1 MTAKTTTEYDFELD
15 LYFEGHKSPSEAFGQ
30 LAKMYEKIYAID
42 EHILYSILPQAK
54 INYELSD
61 IEFSSI
67 RSRVIQIIKSVPD
80 DFLKDILNPTAW
92 IGHLLVFAK
101 QRIIKAVETNEVQ
114 TKQDLEKVT
123 SDINKKI
130 KEVGSTN
137 TLIFEVNNYFVLNT
151 INEIGIEGKKLK
163 KSESYEYK
171 SKSGNAKIKN
181 NNSVNM
187 AKLLFELGDQKT
199 EQQRIE
205 TLKIKSLD
213 LLSDRTKWEFMR
225 TGKKIE
231 VKILHQEWLDKYHN
245 RSIIIQPGDYLKLE
259 LKIIFITSPN
269 SIKPII
275 IYEALKI
282 FEVIP
287 PDKIEPN
294 NAKGLFD

>member
-1 MTAKTTTEYDFELD
+1 MIVEEKKEYDFELS
-15 LYFEGHKSPSEAFGQ
+15 LNFEGHKSPSEAFGQ
-30 LAKMYEKIYAID
+30 LAKMYERIYAID

-67 RSRVIQIIKSVPD
+67 KSKVIQVIKFIPN

-92 IGHLLVFAK
+92 LGHLLVFAK
-101 QRIIKAVETNEVQ
+101 QRILKAVETDEVQ
-114 TKQDLEKVT
+114 TKRDLEKVT
-123 SDINKKI
+123 ADINNKI
-130 KEVGSTN
+130 KEVGSSN
-137 TLIFEVNNYFVLNT
+137 VLIFEVNNYFILNT
-151 INEIGIEGKKLK
+151 INEIGIEGKRLK
-163 KSESYEYK
+163 KLESYEYK

-187 AKLLFELGDQKT
+187 AKLLFELGDQKI

-213 LLSDRTKWEFMR
+213 LLSDRSKWEFIR
-225 TGKKIE
+225 IGKKIE
-231 VKILHQEWLDKYHN
+231 VKILHKEWLDKYHN

-259 LKIIFITSPN
+259 LKITFISSPN
-269 SIKPII
+269 SIKPIVT
-275 IYEALKI
+275 YEALQI

-287 PDKIEPN
+287 PKKIEPDDT
-294 NAKGLFD
+294 KELFD